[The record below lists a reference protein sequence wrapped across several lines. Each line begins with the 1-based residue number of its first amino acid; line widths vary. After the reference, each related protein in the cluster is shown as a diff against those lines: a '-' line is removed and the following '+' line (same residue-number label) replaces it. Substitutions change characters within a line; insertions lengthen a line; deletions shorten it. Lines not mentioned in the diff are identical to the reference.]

1 MLRYY
6 ASVRTLKQIQGGE
19 KMTVKTIGVVGSGS
33 MGTGIAHVAAQ
44 SGYDVVLNDVSE
56 QALQRS
62 VSSIATG
69 FDKLVAKG
77 KVTASTKQET
87 LARIKT
93 TTELTE
99 MAQAD
104 LVIEAIIEK
113 FEAKYDLLQQL
124 DKICPSHTILASNTS
139 TMSITRMATATKRPD
154 RVAGLHFFNP
164 ATVMRLVEVIR
175 GYYTSDETVA
185 ALQAV
190 VRSLGKESI
199 EVRKDT
205 PGFVVNR
212 LMLPQLREACLVYEE
227 GIASIEDIDKAM
239 TLGLNHPMGPF
250 TLMDYTGI
258 DIAYDSLVYLQSE
271 FGQPNWAPPLA
282 MKRLLNAKR
291 LGKKTG
297 GKGWYN
303 G

>member
-1 MLRYY
+1 
-6 ASVRTLKQIQGGE
+6 LKKQEAENMAI
-19 KMTVKTIGVVGSGS
+19 TVIGIVGAGA
-33 MGTGIAHVAAQ
+33 MGTGIAHAAAQ
-44 SGYDVVLNDVSE
+44 SGYSVVINDVSE
-56 QALQRS
+56 QALARS
-62 VSSIATG
+62 ISSIATG

-77 KVTASTKQET
+77 KVTEALKQET
-87 LARIKT
+87 LARIQT
-93 TTELTE
+93 TTDLAN
-99 MAQAD
+99 MAKAD

-113 FEAKYDLLQQL
+113 LEAKTDLLQKL
-124 DKICPSHTILASNTS
+124 DAICPQHTIIASNTS
-139 TMSITRMATATKRPD
+139 TMSITKMAAATGRPD
-154 RVAGLHFFNP
+154 RVAGMHFFNP

-185 ALQAV
+185 ELQLV
-190 VRSLGKESI
+190 VRALGKEGI
-199 EVRKDT
+199 EVKKDT

-227 GIASIEDIDKAM
+227 GIASLADIDKAM

-258 DIAYDSLVYLQSE
+258 DIAYDSLVYLYSE
-271 FGQPNWAPPLA
+271 FAQANWAPPGA
-282 MKRLLNAKR
+282 MKRLVNAKR

-297 GKGWYN
+297 GKGWFN